1 MAELK
6 KGQQVSRHRV
16 DGVVAH
22 CLTARQLNQL
32 LKQ

>member
-1 MAELK
+1 MGEFK
-6 KGQQVSRHRV
+6 KGQQVPRHRI

-22 CLTARQLNQL
+22 CLAARQLNQL